1 MAALTEES
9 LNKLN
14 KIDLVVLTVNL
25 RDKVET
31 AKSNLNEKVSNLTEE
46 VQKLNTNFELLK
58 SDFSTTRIENN
69 SLNERL
75 IALERQCWAN
85 AQYSRWEC
93 LEITGIPSSVS
104 DKDHEEVVCQTITK
118 AGVDITKGGIE
129 NCHRVRSK
137 GQTILKFGKRKVLRQ
152 VLSVRKDLNKVKM
165 SVIDLTGQSTLY
177 INQSLCPYYRM
188 LWSKTKTLYQKGKID
203 SFYVSNGNIKIRLQ
217 ENAQQITIS
226 HTHDF
231 IKYFPGV
238 DSSVVM

>member
-1 MAALTEES
+1 M
-9 LNKLN
+9 
-14 KIDLVVLTVNL
+14 
-25 RDKVET
+25 
-31 AKSNLNEKVSNLTEE
+31 KSNLNEKVSNLIEE

-58 SDFSTTRIENN
+58 YDFSATRIENN

-75 IALERQCWAN
+75 IGLQRQCWAN

-104 DKDHEEVVCQTITK
+104 DKDLEEVVCKTITK
-118 AGVDITKGGIE
+118 AGVDITADNIE
-129 NCHRVRSK
+129 DFRLVGNK
-137 GQTILKFGKRKVLRQ
+137 GQTIIKFGKRKVPRQ

-165 SVIDLTGQSTLY
+165 SDIDLTGQSTLY

-188 LWSKTKTLYQKGKID
+188 LWSKTKTLYKKGKID

-217 ENAQQITIS
+217 ENARPITIS

-238 DSSVVM
+238 DLSVVM

>member
-9 LNKLN
+9 LNKLS
-14 KIDLVVLTVNL
+14 KTDLVALAVNL
-25 RDKVET
+25 QDKMET
-31 AKSNLNEKVSNLTEE
+31 MKSNLNETVSILTEE

-58 SDFSTTRIENN
+58 SNFSATRIENN

-85 AQYSRWEC
+85 AQYSRREC
-93 LEITGIPSSVS
+93 LEITVIPSSVS
-104 DKDHEEVVCQTITK
+104 DTDLEQVLCKAITK
-118 AGVDITKGGIE
+118 TGVDITADDIE
-129 NCHRVRSK
+129 DCHRVGNK
-137 GQTILKFGKRKVLRQ
+137 GQTIIKFGKRKLSRQ

-165 SVIDLTGQSTLY
+165 SDIDATGQSTLY

-188 LWSKTKTLYQKGKID
+188 LWSKTKTLYKKGKID
-203 SFYVSNGNIKIRLQ
+203 SFYLSNGNIKIRLQ
-217 ENAQQITIS
+217 ENARPITIS

-238 DSSVVM
+238 DLSVVM